1 MVNLDKID
9 KEKYFQRANL
19 LLQENGLGCFLLDK
33 ERFSVQISARK
44 AKIHLI
50 PFSSKT
56 VTKEEL
62 SKAKLL
68 DCFIIINDR
77 YTKRKKGE
85 CGALRE
91 NAYIL
96 LDLDEEDK

>member
-9 KEKYFQRANL
+9 KEKYFQRAAL
-19 LLQENGLGCFLLDK
+19 FLQENNLECFLLDK
-33 ERFSVQISARK
+33 ERFSVQISACK
-44 AKIHLI
+44 VNIHLV

-56 VTKEEL
+56 VTKEKL
-62 SKAKLL
+62 AKAKLL
-68 DCFIIINDR
+68 ERFIVINDR
-77 YTKRKKGE
+77 YTKPKKGE
-85 CGALRE
+85 CGVLRE